1 MQTPHRPPRKGWN
14 DEDARALSEV
24 LLDCGRLVGV
34 IFLDVRG
41 CITGWSEGCHFMLGF
56 EAHEVLGQPVSLI
69 FTPEDRERRLDA
81 HELRAARK
89 LGAAEDERWHVR
101 KDGSR
106 FWASGVTL
114 PLLGDVG
121 LRGYIKMFKDAS
133 HLGARM
139 KALEN
144 EVRQAAAAAARQ
156 GSFLASVAHE
166 LRNPL
171 GTLKTV
177 AELLG
182 RPEADGQRTQLMQIT
197 HRQLGLLERLVE
209 DLVDLARADAGKL
222 TLTYRTVDL
231 QQLLAQALQSCRARA
246 EAQGVG
252 LGMLLPEVP
261 IGVVVDADRVH
272 QVVVNLLNNA
282 IKFTPPDGS
291 VVMLANVDATHFV
304 VQVRDTGVGIG
315 PDLLPRI
322 FDMFTQADGAGSQR
336 GTGLGV
342 GLALVKQIVSL
353 HQGTVEVRSEGPGK
367 GSEFMVRIPLLP
379 PLLPPL
385 PPPPAAR
392 GEGPGF

>member
-1 MQTPHRPPRKGWN
+1 MQPPPHGPRKGWN
-14 DEDARALSEV
+14 EEDARALSKV

-34 IFLDVRG
+34 IFLDAHGR
-41 CITGWSEGCHFMLGF
+41 ITGWSEGCHFMLGF
-56 EAHEVLGQPVSLI
+56 EAHEVLGEPVSLI

-81 HELRAARK
+81 HELRAARA

-101 KDGSR
+101 RDGSR

-114 PLLGDVG
+114 PLFGNAG

-139 KALEN
+139 MALEN
-144 EVRQAAAAAARQ
+144 EVQQAAAAAARQ

-182 RPEADGQRTQLMQIT
+182 RPEADGQRPQLLEIT

-209 DLVDLARADAGKL
+209 DLVDLARAGAGKL
-222 TLTYRTVDL
+222 TLAYRSVEL
-231 QQLLAQALQSCRARA
+231 QQLLGPALQSCRGRA
-246 EAQGVG
+246 EAHGVN
-252 LGMLLPEVP
+252 LGALLPEVP
-261 IGVVVDADRVH
+261 IRVEVDADRLH

-282 IKFTPPDGS
+282 IKFTPPGGS
-291 VVMLANVDATHFV
+291 VVLLANADTTHFV
-304 VQVRDTGVGIG
+304 VQVKDTGVGIG
-315 PDLLPRI
+315 PGLLPRI

-336 GTGLGV
+336 GAGLGV

-367 GSEFMVRIPLLP
+367 GSEFTVRIPLAPALP
-379 PLLPPL
+379 APPV
-385 PPPPAAR
+385 
-392 GEGPGF
+392 GPGA